1 MYSFVMGKITVSKIK
16 ELRERKG
23 MTQSDLAVA
32 VGKTE
37 TTVRN
42 WEHGRTGMDWIK
54 AVVDLCNALECSPEE
69 LISDEDV

>member
-1 MYSFVMGKITVSKIK
+1 MYSFAMGKITVSKIK